1 MRNGHIEKPVFNYSK
16 LRGRITEK
24 CGTQKRFCSIMQMS
38 QSTLSN
44 KLACVTYFSQTEIYY
59 ICDVLGIEPE
69 HVAQYFFTQK
79 T

>member
-1 MRNGHIEKPVFNYSK
+1 MAHKIVERPVYDYSK

-24 CGTQKRFCSIMQMS
+24 CGFQKRFCALMGIS

-44 KLACVTYFSQTEIYY
+44 KLACVTYFSQPEISR
-59 ICDVLGIEPE
+59 IVDVLGIEPE
-69 HVAQYFFTQK
+69 QISRYFFTPR